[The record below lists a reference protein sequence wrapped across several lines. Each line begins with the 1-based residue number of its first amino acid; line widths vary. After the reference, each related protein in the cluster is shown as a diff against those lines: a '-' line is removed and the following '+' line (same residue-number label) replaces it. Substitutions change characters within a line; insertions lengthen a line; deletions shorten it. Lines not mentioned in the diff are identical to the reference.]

1 MRTELKVYLS
11 HTDAARIQKAAQA
24 VDMSVSA
31 YMRRVCL
38 LYADAL
44 GVSRLESLLDR
55 QLPFPQMIEVVREG

>member
-1 MRTELKVYLS
+1 
-11 HTDAARIQKAAQA
+11 
-24 VDMSVSA
+24 
-31 YMRRVCL
+31 MRRVCL